1 MNVQQFLKINKL
13 AQLQFE
19 SQPAVQ
25 LCVSFQLLPNMGSN
39 CRSTYYSHVFLT
51 SSTYPLRFHGSEMF
65 WVSCQC

>member
-13 AQLQFE
+13 AQLQSE
-19 SQPAVQ
+19 PQPAVQ
-25 LCVSFQLLPNMGSN
+25 LCVSFHAMFGSN

-51 SSTYPLRFHGSEMF
+51 SSTYPLRLHGSEMF